1 MKVTLFFVLEILLLP
16 FFLLLVIIEKV
27 VEFLYRIIVK
37 PRYVIRFTDW
47 IERIEEQFL
56 KK

>member
-1 MKVTLFFVLEILLLP
+1 MKVTLLFVLEILLLP

-27 VEFLYRIIVK
+27 VGILYRIIVK

-47 IERIEEQFL
+47 IDRIEDKLTE
-56 KK
+56 

>member
-1 MKVTLFFVLEILLLP
+1 MKVTLFFLLEILLLP

-47 IERIEEQFL
+47 IDRIEDKLEE
-56 KK
+56 